1 MENADRFLGP
11 QTGADL
17 LHNALQ
23 IATELG
29 VVMVGRF
36 DGDILPVVAEVEDYQ
51 VVSVEE
57 MAPVREIGVGGKT
70 VAVREQYP
78 NAVRIAVTPY
88 ANFGAVIE
96 VDVENRAGNWKF
108 KSHDIPPLFLCGNCA
123 GLWRFVELARRQRTG
138 LLVACR
144 NWWVGLHKACDKCL
158 EIGRKGEARRA
169 LLMIVCTVTD
179 LSVADVIRSTSCKTR
194 LNSPAKGLPVCM
206 LSLSSLGH
214 PVSKRQIIS

>member
-1 MENADRFLGP
+1 MENSDRRLRSQP
-11 QTGADL
+11 RTDL
-17 LHNALQ
+17 LDGALQ
-23 IATELG
+23 VARELG
-29 VVMVGRF
+29 ICMVGRL
-36 DGDILPVVAEVEDYQ
+36 DRNILPMIAEIENDQ
-51 VVSVEE
+51 LEFIE
-57 MAPVREIGVGGKT
+57 AMGPIREIGVGGKT

-78 NAVRIAVTPY
+78 NAIRIAVTPY

-96 VDVENRAGNWKF
+96 VDVENRAGSWKF

-158 EIGRKGEARRA
+158 EIGRKGEVRRA

-206 LSLSSLGH
+206 LSPSSLGH
-214 PVSKRQIIS
+214 PVSKRQMIS